1 MDGLTIIQCGH
12 EECPADKKAER
23 TICRFHMLHFIVKGK
38 GEFNGTELHAN
49 QAFLCREGTVNRWR
63 PDPEDPWEYF
73 WFNASGVI
81 ADRLLNDCFGEN
93 NYIDFVAEPDLM
105 KILNMAW
112 RKNNEFR
119 AGLFIAILGLLS
131 YKPEKVELPL
141 PESHIRSA
149 EELIM
154 STSGKI
160 SAAELAAE
168 LGLSRAYLYNIFK
181 KFRGKSV
188 SEYLLDYRMRCA
200 CELLASTNYPIQLV
214 AASVGYNDQFC
225 FSKIFHAKTGRSP
238 SEYRKFQKDLRG
250 KFAAKAFEERQT

>member
-12 EECPADKKAER
+12 EECPADKKAEM

-49 QAFLCREGTVNRWR
+49 QAFLCRQGTVNRWR

-73 WFNASGVI
+73 WFNASGVL
-81 ADRLLNDCFGEN
+81 ADQLLNDCFGDN
-93 NYIDFVAEPDLM
+93 DYIDFEREPDLVR
-105 KILNMAW
+105 ILNMMW
-112 RKNNEFR
+112 RNNHEFR
-119 AGLFIAILGLLS
+119 VGLFISILNLIS
-131 YKPEKVELPL
+131 YKPQKVDLPM
-141 PESHIRSA
+141 PEAHIRSA

-154 STSGKI
+154 AKSGKI
-160 SAAELAAE
+160 SAAELAEE

-181 KFRGKSV
+181 KYRGTSV

-238 SEYRKFQKDLRG
+238 SSYRKFQKDLRG